1 MRTYP
6 SVPGRGHNSERA
18 RQKRLAY
25 LKSQGYSL
33 DAISEGT
40 LSELHF
46 QHKIEAAIGTV
57 EIPVGLAGPLLLQD
71 GEEWVYAPMATLEGA
86 LLASVNRGAKALSL
100 SGGVAVEVHKQRMVR
115 CPMAIFSGAGEAA
128 RFGPWADAQLDE
140 LRQKAEAQSNHA
152 RLLSVSTVVIERS
165 VHLRFVY
172 TTGDAS
178 GQNMTTT
185 CTWHAMKWLMG
196 EAAKAGFRIEQW
208 VIEGNGSSDKKLS
221 AYAQEFGR
229 GIAVTARALLSND
242 VLDKVLRVRAT
253 ALLDCMEYSKEL
265 ARKDGMWGYNIN
277 AANAIAGV
285 FAATGQDLGSLHE
298 SSGAFF
304 DLEEAEGGVLASLYL
319 PNLVAGTV
327 GGGTMLPKQ
336 QAALALMGCDGA
348 GQAHRFASLIAGFA
362 LGLEL
367 STLSAIVGG
376 QFAAVHERMGRN
388 KPVNW
393 LVKAELGTSFIRGH
407 LAEEKAA
414 QLESAKIA
422 AIPLAGEGIL
432 SRLSAR
438 VNRKLTGLFP
448 FRLDFVNGSNELALL
463 KLKPTGREVLHGLR
477 SMARAI
483 EPQLADEL
491 ERSGH
496 LTEYHDCHLKEG
508 AVYRALQGML
518 CPPCP
523 LWLGGLEEEARE
535 LYSILIEWLPEG
547 EMRLFN
553 TEQEPWLWGA
563 DDIAAALDGIGRVH
577 RFSRQQLMAGALLE
591 VPHFAPWPA
600 ARLYAALAAV
610 AAQESG
616 HPFWEEAVEGGPA
629 YWRSLEAR
637 RRQLA
642 TPKALVHNDFNPRN
656 VALRADGRLCIYDW
670 ELAMWNI
677 PQRDIVEWLSFIL
690 PVGFKPVEAL
700 QWLRHA
706 HALEG
711 EPVPWGSWLGDA
723 AYAVREYLLTRVS
736 FYLSGNVLADYPFA
750 ERVSANALRL
760 FEVLDNVSKEAL

>member
-6 SVPGRGHNSERA
+6 TVPGRGHNSERA
-18 RQKRLAY
+18 RQERLAY
-25 LKSQGYSL
+25 LKLQGYHL
-33 DAISEGT
+33 EAIAEGT
-40 LSELHF
+40 LGELHF

-57 EIPVGLAGPLLLQD
+57 EIPVGLAGPLLFQE

-100 SGGVAVEVHKQRMVR
+100 SGGVAAEVHRQRMVR
-115 CPMAIFSGAGEAA
+115 CPMVLFPGAGEAA
-128 RFGPWADAQLDE
+128 RFATWAVAQLDG

-152 RLLSVSTVVIERS
+152 RLLSMEPVAIERS
-165 VHLRFVY
+165 AHLRFVY

-178 GQNMTTT
+178 GQNMTTA
-185 CTWHAMKWLMG
+185 CTWYAMKWLMG
-196 EAAKAGFRIEQW
+196 KASKAGFEPEQW

-221 AYAQEFGR
+221 AYAQESGR
-229 GIAVTARALLSND
+229 GIAVTARALLSSE
-242 VLDKVLRVRAT
+242 VLAKVLRVKAW
-253 ALLDCMEYSKEL
+253 ALLDCMQYSKEL

-304 DLEEAEGGVLASLYL
+304 DLEEVEDGVLASLYL
-319 PNLVAGTV
+319 PNLVTGTV

-336 QAALALMGCDGA
+336 QEALALMGCNGA
-348 GQAHRFASLIAGFA
+348 GHAHRFARLIAGFA

-393 LVKAELGTSFIRGH
+393 LVKAELGTDFIRGH
-407 LAEEKAA
+407 LAGDKAA
-414 QLESAKIA
+414 QLESAQLA

-432 SRLSAR
+432 SGLSAR

-448 FRLDFVNGSNELALL
+448 FRLGYANGRTALALL
-463 KLKPTGREVLHGLR
+463 KLKPTGHEVLSGLR
-477 SMARAI
+477 KMARAI

-491 ERSGH
+491 ERGGH
-496 LTEYHDCHLKEG
+496 LTEYEGCHLKEG
-508 AVYRALQGML
+508 AVYRALQGME

-523 LWLGGLEEEARE
+523 LWLGGLEDEARE

-547 EMRLFN
+547 EMKLFN

-563 DDIAAALDGIGRVH
+563 DDIATALDGIGRVH
-577 RFSRQQLMAGALLE
+577 RFSRHQLMAGALPE
-591 VPHFAPWPA
+591 VPHFAPWSA
-600 ARLYAALAAV
+600 ARLYAAFAAV

-616 HPFWEEAVEGGPA
+616 HPFWAGAAEGGPA
-629 YWRSLEAR
+629 YWRSLEVR
-637 RRQLA
+637 RQQLA

-656 VALRADGRLCIYDW
+656 VALRRDGRLCIYDW

-690 PVGFKPVEAL
+690 PTGFKPGEAL

-706 HALEG
+706 YAMG
-711 EPVPWGSWLGDA
+711 EQPVPWAAWLKDA
-723 AYAVREYLLTRVS
+723 GYATEEYLLTRVS

-750 ERVSANALRL
+750 ERVSGNALRL
-760 FEVLDNVSKEAL
+760 LEVLNGVSKEAL